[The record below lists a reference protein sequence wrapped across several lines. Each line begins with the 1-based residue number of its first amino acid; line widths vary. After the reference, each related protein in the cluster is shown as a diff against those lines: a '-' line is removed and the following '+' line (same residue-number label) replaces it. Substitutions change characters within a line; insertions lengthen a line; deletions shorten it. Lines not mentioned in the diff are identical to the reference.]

1 MTMIVVTH
9 EMGFAREV
17 AHRIV
22 FMDDGRI
29 IEEAQPEVFFSAPR
43 HERSRLFIAKI
54 LNA

>member
-17 AHRIV
+17 AHRVV

-29 IEEAQPEVFFSAPR
+29 VEEDRPEVFFAAPR